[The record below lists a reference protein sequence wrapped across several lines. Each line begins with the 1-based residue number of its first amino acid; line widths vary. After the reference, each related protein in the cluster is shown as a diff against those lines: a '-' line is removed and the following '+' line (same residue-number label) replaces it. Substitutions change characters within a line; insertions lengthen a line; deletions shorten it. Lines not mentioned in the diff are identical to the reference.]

1 MEKYIDL
8 KTNLNYEKLKE
19 PAKIIRDGGIV
30 IFPTETVY
38 GIGTNGLDEK
48 AIKKIYEVKQR
59 SFNKPISLLVNN
71 IEMVNKIAKNISKLE
86 YKIMES
92 FFPGPLTIILE
103 KRDIIPNILTANT
116 NTVGIRMPS
125 GKIAKKLIE
134 YAGVPIATPS
144 ANISGRPSGTNIK
157 DIQKDFEGKVDYFI
171 DNGESKLGVPST
183 IVKVIND
190 EVHILREG
198 SISKKQINRIIQNH

>member
-1 MEKYIDL
+1 
-8 KTNLNYEKLKE
+8 
-19 PAKIIRDGGIV
+19 
-30 IFPTETVY
+30 
-38 GIGTNGLDEK
+38 
-48 AIKKIYEVKQR
+48 
-59 SFNKPISLLVNN
+59 
-71 IEMVNKIAKNISKLE
+71 
-86 YKIMES
+86 
-92 FFPGPLTIILE
+92 
-103 KRDIIPNILTANT
+103 
-116 NTVGIRMPS
+116 MPS

>member
-8 KTNLNYEKLKE
+8 KTDLNYERLKE